1 MRTDVKRLQE
11 VMEALAAPF
20 DADEIRCKP
29 QAVSKD
35 GTKALPVFFVDA
47 RTVMQRLDDVLGID
61 GWKDSFE
68 VQHDGKTV
76 KCVLSIRID
85 GGEWITHED
94 IGGESEQ
101 PDPSDRLKSAVSDS
115 LKRVA
120 VRVGCGRYLYA
131 VKPTWWDYDPQ
142 KRKFVNPPTIPA
154 LANQKPA
161 APAQQRQQ
169 PAKQTTTPP
178 ASAPQGGT
186 TMPKNGAELESR
198 LKAKDDKLAQEEKIQ
213 AGDLIRSVILSGK
226 NFNLPEDLSKWDPT
240 QFDVALNA
248 ATAFIKSLP
257 ASQSL

>member
-11 VMEALAAPF
+11 VMDALAAPF
-20 DADEIRCKP
+20 DADEVRCKP

-35 GTKALPVFFVDA
+35 GTKALPVFYVDA

-68 VQHDGKTV
+68 VQNDGKTV

-85 GGEWITHED
+85 DGEWITHED

-131 VKPTWWDYDPQ
+131 VKANWCDYDSQ
-142 KRKFVNPPTIPA
+142 TRKFKTPPTIPTRRT
-154 LANQKPA
+154 QA

-169 PAKQTTTPP
+169 PAQQTATPP
-178 ASAPQGGT
+178 TSAPQGGS

-198 LKAKDDKLAQEEKIQ
+198 LKAKDNLLAQEKKIQ